1 MIKEKS
7 ELGPRYLNLQG
18 WKMRETRF
26 VIVNVL
32 ITSYQVIS
40 KNERRRISSL
50 NDRSLLVQTSEKS
63 IPLSVPA
70 TSVEPVD

>member
-1 MIKEKS
+1 MIKE
-7 ELGPRYLNLQG
+7 EFGPGYLNLQG

-40 KNERRRISSL
+40 RNKRRRISSL